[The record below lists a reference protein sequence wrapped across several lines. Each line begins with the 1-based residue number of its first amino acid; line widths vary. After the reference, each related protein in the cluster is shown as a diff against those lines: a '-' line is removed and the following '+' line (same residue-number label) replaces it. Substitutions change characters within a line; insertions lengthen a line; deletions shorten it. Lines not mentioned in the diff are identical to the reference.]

1 MQRSTGGGL
10 LLFGN
15 NGHRAGSALRWE
27 DARRRLVSTPGD
39 VVEFT
44 RDDGPQ
50 VRGAGL
56 EADVRRKTIRFSGAV
71 SGTLVT
77 ESDGDD

>member
-1 MQRSTGGGL
+1 M
-10 LLFGN
+10 
-15 NGHRAGSALRWE
+15 
-27 DARRRLVSTPGD
+27 STPGD

-44 RDDGPQ
+44 RDDGSQ

-56 EADVRRKTIRFSGAV
+56 EVDVRRMTIRFSEAV

-77 ESDGDD
+77 DSDSED